1 LSYRDPKSPLVAMS
15 WGAED
20 LSAALG
26 ASSKHDSDGNLAFTY
41 QLARSLCLAGAVA
54 AGVQPVDGVFADF
67 RDEDGLRAEA
77 QAAAREGFTGKLAI
91 HPAQVAV
98 INAAF
103 TPSTSEIEHARAIVE
118 AFDADPAAGVLS
130 VRGRM
135 VDRPHLV
142 QARRVL
148 DRAG

>member
-1 LSYRDPKSPLVAMS
+1 MS

-26 ASSKHDSDGNLAFTY
+26 AASKYDESGELSFTY
-41 QLARSLCLAGAVA
+41 RMARSLCLAGAVA

-67 RDEDGLRAEA
+67 KDDAGLKTEAETARRD
-77 QAAAREGFTGKLAI
+77 GFTGKLAI
-91 HPAQVAV
+91 HPAQVEV

-103 TPSTSEIEHARAIVE
+103 TPSEDEIRHAAEIVAAFE
-118 AFDADPAAGVLS
+118 AQPDAGVLS
-130 VRGRM
+130 VGGKM

-142 QARRVL
+142 QARRIL
-148 DRAG
+148 ERTR